1 MTFSQLQSVRLLW
14 NAHVK
19 WKHSQHSSII
29 WLVWLSVRL
38 WTKWLW
44 VRVQLQ
50 SLVTVCF
57 RKFVCYLKKRQ
68 QTAKQLCVG
77 SPGTQMLYFWW
88 SILLEKCQKAQI
100 LCISLFSC
108 YKTYDI
114 IFLPD
119 VDGIHKILWFCSN
132 FKSPGIQTK
141 LVKIQSTFW

>member
-1 MTFSQLQSVRLLW
+1 MFQWLQLYSRTHNLLVQKRTL
-14 NAHVK
+14 NHLA
-19 WKHSQHSSII
+19 I
-29 WLVWLSVRL
+29 WLSVRL

-68 QTAKQLCVG
+68 QTAKQFCVG
-77 SPGTQMLYFWW
+77 SPGTQMLCFWW

-119 VDGIHKILWFCSN
+119 MDGIRKILWSLFQ
-132 FKSPGIQTK
+132 F
-141 LVKIQSTFW
+141 